1 MGLRVPR
8 PSSVGTQI
16 LSWMRRLVSSFFQS
30 QWVKIGHCAST
41 VTKVA
46 DFCLLFIHT
55 YLTYHHYPL
64 PLKNSFF
71 SKKKK
76 KKKFFFLKK
85 KKKKVIFFDSRVIYK
100 FTSFGPPP
108 P

>member
-55 YLTYHHYPL
+55 YLTYHHYPPPLEKFVFFKKKSFFLTAESSTNLHLLVPMKTL
-64 PLKNSFF
+64 PLAHEN
-71 SKKKK
+71 
-76 KKKFFFLKK
+76 
-85 KKKKVIFFDSRVIYK
+85 
-100 FTSFGPPP
+100 
-108 P
+108 

>member
-1 MGLRVPR
+1 MGHLAHAMVRVPR

-55 YLTYHHYPL
+55 YLTYHHYPP
-64 PLKNSFF
+64 PLEKFVFF
-71 SKKKK
+71 KKKI
-76 KKKFFFLKK
+76 F
-85 KKKKVIFFDSRVIYK
+85 KKKVIFFRQQSHLQIYI
-100 FTSFGPPP
+100 FWSL
-108 P
+108 

>member
-55 YLTYHHYPL
+55 YLTYHHAPHTLSSQHTLLTKYILCMPQARL
-64 PLKNSFF
+64 QRYNYKLL
-71 SKKKK
+71 
-76 KKKFFFLKK
+76 FLS
-85 KKKKVIFFDSRVIYK
+85 INMRQAQELI
-100 FTSFGPPP
+100 GHE
-108 P
+108 